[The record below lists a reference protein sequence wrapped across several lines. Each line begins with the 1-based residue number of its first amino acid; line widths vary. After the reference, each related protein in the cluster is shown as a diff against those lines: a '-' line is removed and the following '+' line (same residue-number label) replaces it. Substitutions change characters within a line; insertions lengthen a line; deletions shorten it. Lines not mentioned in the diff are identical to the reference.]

1 MRELCAAAVIL
12 SLPPILSMLPFFSSA
27 LWWPLVAPF
36 MAALAKVAGLLLVV
50 VAIVDVLTMGTYRR
64 ARIMRRSGATY
75 RAIGA
80 RLGVS
85 ATTARRYVLAV

>member
-1 MRELCAAAVIL
+1 
-12 SLPPILSMLPFFSSA
+12 MLPFSTSA

-36 MAALAKVAGLLLVV
+36 VAALVKVAGLLLVA
-50 VAIVDVLTMGTYRR
+50 VAVVDVLTMGTHRK
-64 ARIMRRSGATY
+64 ARIMRRHGATY

-85 ATTARRYVLAV
+85 ATTARRYCLAV

>member
-1 MRELCAAAVIL
+1 ML
-12 SLPPILSMLPFFSSA
+12 SFSTAA

-36 MAALAKVAGLLLVV
+36 LAALAKVAGLLLFV
-50 VAIVDVLTMGTYRR
+50 VAVVDVLTMGTHRR

-85 ATTARRYVLAV
+85 ATTARRYCLAV